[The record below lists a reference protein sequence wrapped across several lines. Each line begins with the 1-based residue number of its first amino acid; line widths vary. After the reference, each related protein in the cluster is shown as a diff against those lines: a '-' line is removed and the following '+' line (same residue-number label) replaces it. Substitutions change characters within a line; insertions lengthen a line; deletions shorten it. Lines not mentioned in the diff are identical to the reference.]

1 MYLSLLK
8 EEEKKIFL
16 ELAYEV
22 VFLDN
27 DFSEKEQL
35 MIESY
40 CNEMQI
46 EVPPVIRARSLA
58 ELIGTIKEEWGER
71 EKKIVLFEIIGLAM
85 IDGNF
90 DEEER
95 KSIAYMTEVFGLQ
108 DEFRD
113 GCEILLRGYAEMQ
126 NRMNTLVLS

>member
-8 EEEKKIFL
+8 EEQKGVFL
-16 ELAYEV
+16 ELAYEMA
-22 VFLDN
+22 FLDN
-27 DFSEKEQL
+27 DFSEQEKL

-40 CNEMQI
+40 CNEMRM
-46 EVPPVIRARSLA
+46 EVPPVIRARSMA
-58 ELIGTIKEEWGER
+58 ELIETIKEAWEER

-85 IDGNF
+85 IDSNY

-95 KSIAYMTEVFGLQ
+95 KSIVSMAEIFGLT

-113 GCEILLRGYAEMQ
+113 ECEILLKEYVEMQ
-126 NRMNTLVLS
+126 SRMNTLILG

>member
-8 EEEKKIFL
+8 EEQKGVFL
-16 ELAYEV
+16 ELAYEMA
-22 VFLDN
+22 FLDN
-27 DFSEKEQL
+27 EFSEKEQL

-40 CNEMQI
+40 CNEMGMEI
-46 EVPPVIRARSLA
+46 PPVIRARSMA
-58 ELIGTIKEEWGER
+58 ELIETIKEAWEER

-85 IDGNF
+85 IDSNY

-95 KSIAYMTEVFGLQ
+95 KSIVAMTEIFGLT

-113 GCEILLRGYAEMQ
+113 ECEILLKEYVEMQ
-126 NRMNTLVLS
+126 SRMNTLILG

>member
-8 EEEKKIFL
+8 EEQKGVFL
-16 ELAYEV
+16 ELAYEMA
-22 VFLDN
+22 FLDN
-27 DFSEKEQL
+27 DFSEQEKF

-40 CNEMQI
+40 CNEMRM
-46 EVPPVIRARSLA
+46 EVPPVIRARSMA
-58 ELIGTIKEEWGER
+58 ELIETIKEEWEER

-85 IDGNF
+85 IDSNY

-95 KSIAYMTEVFGLQ
+95 KSIVSMTEIFGLT

-113 GCEILLRGYAEMQ
+113 ECEILLKEYVEMQ
-126 NRMNTLVLS
+126 SRMNTLILG

>member
-8 EEEKKIFL
+8 EEQKGVFL
-16 ELAYEV
+16 ELAYEMA
-22 VFLDN
+22 FLDN
-27 DFSEKEQL
+27 DFSEQEKL

-40 CNEMQI
+40 CNEMKM
-46 EVPPVIRARSLA
+46 EVPPVIRARSMA
-58 ELIGTIKEEWGER
+58 ELIKTIKEEWEER

-85 IDGNF
+85 IDSNY

-95 KSIAYMTEVFGLQ
+95 KSIVSMTEIFGLT

-113 GCEILLRGYAEMQ
+113 ECEILLKEYVEMQ
-126 NRMNTLVLS
+126 SRMNTLILG